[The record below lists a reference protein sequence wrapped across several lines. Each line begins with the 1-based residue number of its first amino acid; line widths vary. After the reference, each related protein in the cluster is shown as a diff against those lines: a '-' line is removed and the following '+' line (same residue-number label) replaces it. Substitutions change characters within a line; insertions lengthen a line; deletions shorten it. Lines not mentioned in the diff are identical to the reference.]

1 MRLLLPLVLT
11 ALAFATGASAA
22 PTSRGA
28 PFQPRFE
35 PGPCA
40 VDLAATGRRFDCGML
55 VVEETRGS
63 GDGRRVAL
71 PVAILRA
78 AHSNGQPPVIYLHGG
93 PGGGA
98 VGHLAPS
105 PGRNARRANWLGEDQ
120 DVVYFDQRGGGLAVP
135 TLDCGQLALD
145 DAGPD
150 SDATVAS
157 LTACADRL
165 RASGVN
171 LSRYNASETAKDV
184 QDLRRTLKLSAVDLF
199 GGSYGT
205 RIALEVVRDQPA
217 GVRAVVL
224 DSFWPPEAKWVENA
238 ALPVARAVRMILQL
252 CTTDPTCTVADKAT
266 LEPRMDAM
274 VREWLVAPKGP
285 KDGSRLYPVDDF
297 AQYLMDAAYSG
308 PDARALPSVFSKLL
322 AGDFQPL
329 ADYTRNRSGYAEAQ
343 HLTFICQDHIA
354 FEDRAKTLA
363 QAGEDPYAQAL
374 VRTLVRDMDACA
386 AFKLGPP
393 VPGDNRPVVSSLPIL
408 ILNAGIDPGCPP
420 ELAQAAVKRFSKGQ
434 LVIFPY
440 LTHGVTRNP
449 CAASMAKAF
458 LRDPNQAHRS
468 DLLGGRAIG
477 LPLHRIVGRHKDSA
491 GRPPRGPSPCELRRN
506 APHERLDLFLTA

>member
-1 MRLLLPLVLT
+1 MRSFVLCAPVVAGLATLALV
-11 ALAFATGASAA
+11 AGASAA
-22 PTSRGA
+22 PVARTAASM
-28 PFQPRFE
+28 PRFE

-40 VDLAATGRRFDCGML
+40 VDPAPTGRHFDCGVL

-78 AHSNGQPPVIYLHGG
+78 AHPTGQPPVIYLHGG

-98 VGHLAPS
+98 VAHLAPP
-105 PGRNARRANWLGEDQ
+105 PGRSGRRATWLGEDQ

-135 TLDCGQLALD
+135 TLDCGALALD
-145 DAGPD
+145 DAGSD

-171 LSRYNASETAKDV
+171 LSRYNASETARDV
-184 QDLRRTLKLSAVDLF
+184 QDLRRTLKLPVVDLF

-238 ALPVARAVRMILQL
+238 APPVARAVRMILQL
-252 CTTDPTCTVADKAT
+252 CTTDPTCTVSDKAT

-274 VREWLVAPKGP
+274 VREWLLAPKGP
-285 KDGSRLYPVDDF
+285 KEGSRLYPVDDF

-308 PDARALPSVFSKLL
+308 PEARALPGVFSKLL

-329 ADYTRNRSGYAEAQ
+329 ADYTRTRSGYAEAQ

-363 QAGEDPYAQAL
+363 QAGDDPYAQAL
-374 VRTLVRDMDACA
+374 TRTLARDLDACA
-386 AFKLGPP
+386 AFRLGPP
-393 VPGDNRPVVSSLPIL
+393 LAGDNRPVVSSLPIL

-420 ELAQAAVKRFSKGQ
+420 ELAQAAVKRFSHGQ

-449 CAASMAKAF
+449 CAAKMAQAF
-458 LRDPNQAHRS
+458 LRDPTMPVDRTC
-468 DLLGGRAIG
+468 L
-477 LPLHRIVGRHKDSA
+477 A
-491 GRPPRGPSPCELRRN
+491 GEQSGFHFNGP
-506 APHERLDLFLTA
+506 